1 MTAWATFQD
10 LEDLNM
16 KYEELQKK
24 VVQWAKDR
32 GILENSTAIKQI
44 HKTREEL
51 YETLSALKD
60 LEDGKESMLEVADG
74 IGDMLV
80 TIILLANIVGLD
92 SVDCLA
98 DAYEEI
104 KNRKGKM
111 VDGLF
116 VKEKKEDDKYAD
128 DLILTKKD
136 KANIE
141 RKERMLEAEKEDRK
155 YKPKIFNL

>member
-1 MTAWATFQD
+1 MTAWAIFQG
-10 LEDLNM
+10 LGDLNM

-24 VVQWAKDR
+24 VIQWAKDR
-32 GILENSTAIKQI
+32 NIFENSTAIKQI

-51 YETLSALKD
+51 YETLGALRD
-60 LEDGKESMLEVADG
+60 LEDGKESILEVADG

-92 SVDCLA
+92 SVDCLE

-111 VDGLF
+111 VDGFF
-116 VKEKKEDDKYAD
+116 VKEK
-128 DLILTKKD
+128 
-136 KANIE
+136 
-141 RKERMLEAEKEDRK
+141 
-155 YKPKIFNL
+155 

>member
-1 MTAWATFQD
+1 MMAWETLQD

-24 VVQWAKDR
+24 VIQWAKGR
-32 GILENSTAIKQI
+32 NILENSTAIKQI

-51 YETLSALKD
+51 YETLGALRD
-60 LEDGKESMLEVADG
+60 LEDGKESILEVADG

-116 VKEKKEDDKYAD
+116 VKDE
-128 DLILTKKD
+128 
-136 KANIE
+136 
-141 RKERMLEAEKEDRK
+141 
-155 YKPKIFNL
+155 

>member
-1 MTAWATFQD
+1 MMAWEILLD
-10 LEDLNM
+10 LENLDM

-24 VVQWAKDR
+24 VIQWAKDR
-32 GILENSTAIKQI
+32 NILENSTAIKQI

-51 YETLSALKD
+51 YETLSALRD
-60 LEDGKESMLEVADG
+60 LEDGKESILDVADG

-92 SVDCLA
+92 SVDCLS

-111 VDGLF
+111 VNGLF
-116 VKEKKEDDKYAD
+116 VKDE
-128 DLILTKKD
+128 
-136 KANIE
+136 
-141 RKERMLEAEKEDRK
+141 
-155 YKPKIFNL
+155 

>member
-1 MTAWATFQD
+1 MTAWAIFQG
-10 LEDLNM
+10 LGDLNM

-24 VVQWAKDR
+24 VIQWAKDR
-32 GILENSTAIKQI
+32 NIFENSTAIKQI

-51 YETLSALKD
+51 YETLRALRD
-60 LEDGKESMLEVADG
+60 LEDGKESMLDVADG

-92 SVDCLA
+92 SVDCLE

-111 VDGLF
+111 VNGFF
-116 VKEKKEDDKYAD
+116 VKEK
-128 DLILTKKD
+128 
-136 KANIE
+136 
-141 RKERMLEAEKEDRK
+141 
-155 YKPKIFNL
+155 